1 MLPKHCHLVIIGAG
15 PAGLMA
21 AIQAYKP
28 GHKILLLEKMPK
40 PAIKLRMTGKGR
52 CNITNNAPLNEFL
65 PHFGKTGR
73 FLKYAFS
80 EFFNKELLSFFEE
93 KGVAFKLERGERFFP
108 VSDNAMEIAN
118 VLLNETAKRNI
129 PIATRA
135 RVQSIENQAEKGFR
149 IRVAHQ
155 AEKGAPEK
163 ILWVQADSVL
173 IATGG
178 KSYPKTGSTGDG
190 YRLAEE
196 LGHTCTPPTPALVP
210 LETAGDRAQKLQG
223 LSLKN
228 IRAEIWRAHKKIDEQ
243 FGEMVFTDFG
253 VSGPVI
259 LTLSKTVVKELE
271 NGEPVDLMLDLK
283 PALDH
288 KKVDQRILR
297 EINEH
302 GKQGVQSLLKSLLPR
317 KMIPLFIEILKL
329 DADKKLNQVTADERK
344 QLRLLLKEF
353 RLPITGYRSY
363 NHAIVTAGG
372 VRTRDINPT
381 TMESRKIPGLYF
393 AGEVIDIHADTG
405 GYNLQAA
412 FSTGWVAGRNVQT
425 KIGKSIA
432 VKENV

>member
-1 MLPKHCHLVIIGAG
+1 MFQKQYHLVIIGAG

-21 AIQAYKP
+21 AIQAHKP
-28 GHKILLLEKMPK
+28 DLDILIIEKMHK

-52 CNITNNAPLNEFL
+52 CNITNNAPLTEFL

-93 KGVAFKLERGERFFP
+93 KGVVFKLERGERFFP

-118 VLLNETAKRNI
+118 VLLNEVAKRNI
-129 PIATRA
+129 PVVTRA
-135 RVQSIENQAEKGFR
+135 RVQSVERRAERGFR
-149 IRVAHQ
+149 IHVAQ
-155 AEKGAPEK
+155 QIEKGMPETTR
-163 ILWVQADSVL
+163 WFQTDAVL

-190 YRLAEE
+190 YQLAEK

-210 LETAGDRAQKLQG
+210 LETAGDRARKLQG

-228 IRAEIWRAHKKIDEQ
+228 IRAEIWHAHKKIDEE

-259 LTLSKTVVKELE
+259 LTLSQSVVQIVSEGEKTEL
-271 NGEPVDLMLDLK
+271 VLDLK

-297 EINEH
+297 EINKH
-302 GKQGVQSLLKSLLPR
+302 GKQSVQSLLKSLLPR
-317 KMIPLFIEILKL
+317 KMIPLFLEILSL
-329 DADKKLNQVTADERK
+329 DADKKLNQVSAEERK
-344 QLRLLLKEF
+344 RLRLLLKEF
-353 RLPITGYRSY
+353 RLPITGFRSY

-372 VRTRDINPT
+372 VRTKEINPT

-412 FSTGWVAGRNVQT
+412 FSTGWVAGR
-425 KIGKSIA
+425 SI
-432 VKENV
+432 KK